1 MLFLLAENMRLP
13 KLRAPAR
20 PAKLF
25 NVPDNAPVL
34 TIKPALKHLRNHV
47 FYGHYSTPFDKC
59 QYIFLHFFT
68 IIYILLQAK
77 AEKPAI
83 A

>member
-59 QYIFLHFFT
+59 QYIFYIFLRLFT
-68 IIYILLQAK
+68 FCYTK
-77 AEKPAI
+77 VPERPAI